1 MTNHRQRLEACLEG
15 KTLDRVPISLW
26 RHFPVDDQQPD
37 QLAQSTLE
45 FQQRY
50 DFDFVKVTPAS
61 SFCVK
66 DWGAKDEW
74 NGATEGTRDYVEFP
88 IQHPEDWQ
96 TLKVLNPR
104 KGWLGKQLECL
115 KIIKAK
121 LPDEVPIIQ
130 TIFSPLAQAK
140 NLASRSKLLIWL
152 RKNPQELR
160 VGLQVIAET
169 TLRFIEEIKKIGVD
183 GIFYAVQ
190 HAQYGLLSEAEY
202 LQFGKPFDL
211 EILEQTTSFWLN
223 MLHIHGEDIMFH
235 LFQDYPVQ
243 IVNWHDRETYPNLRD
258 AQQLFNGVLCG
269 GLSREN
275 TMVFGKPEDIFKE
288 AREAIEVTEGK
299 QFILGTGCVV
309 PVITPLGNIR
319 AARESV
325 EKITLK

>member
-1 MTNHRQRLEACLEG
+1 MMNHRQRLEACLEG
-15 KTLDRVPISLW
+15 KTPDRVPVSLW

-37 QLAQSTLE
+37 QLARSTLE

-66 DWGAKDEW
+66 DWGAGDEW
-74 NGATEGTRDYVEFP
+74 NGATEGTRDYVKFP
-88 IQHPEDWQ
+88 IQQPEDWL
-96 TLKVLNPR
+96 TLKALDPR
-104 KGWLGKQLECL
+104 KGWLGRQLECL
-115 KIIKAK
+115 KMIKDG

-130 TIFSPLAQAK
+130 TVFSPLSQAK

-152 RKNPQELR
+152 RKNPQELQ
-160 VGLQVIAET
+160 VGLHIITET
-169 TLRFIEEIKKIGVD
+169 TLRFIEEIKKIGID

-211 EILEQTTSFWLN
+211 QILEQTKSFWLN

-243 IVNWHDRETYPNLRD
+243 IVNWHDRETYPNLEE
-258 AQQLFNGVLCG
+258 AQQLFNGVVCG
-269 GLSREN
+269 GLSREKK
-275 TMVFGKPEDIFKE
+275 MVFGKPEDILKE
-288 AREAIEVTEGK
+288 AREAVAITGGK
-299 QFILGTGCVV
+299 RFILGTGCVV
-309 PVITPLGNIR
+309 PIIAPLGNIR